1 MYQDFP
7 SRDRLQSHSKIPIIM
22 CRLIIM
28 LLLTVFCST
37 LLAEQT
43 TRKRLKVKPSNIEI
57 VTTEC
62 DTIAPDT
69 TKIKVTGYDKPLTS
83 RRESFFVTNLYSRTI
98 KAVTVTFNYY
108 DLSGRQL
115 HSATNTIEC
124 AIPAG
129 ETRLLHIPSWDKQLS
144 FYYYLSPR
152 PRRQST
158 PFIVTHSVDNI
169 LLYKGNCKE

>member
-1 MYQDFP
+1 
-7 SRDRLQSHSKIPIIM
+7 M
-22 CRLIIM
+22 CRLIIIF
-28 LLLTVFCST
+28 LLTVFCST
-37 LLAEQT
+37 LLAEKT
-43 TRKRLKVKPSNIEI
+43 TRKRLKAKPSNIEI
-57 VTTEC
+57 IAIEY
-62 DTIAPDT
+62 DTIVPDT
-69 TKIKVTGYDKPLTS
+69 AKIIVTGYDKSLTS
-83 RRESFFVTNLYSRTI
+83 RRESFFVNNLYNRTI
-98 KAVTVTFNYY
+98 KAITITFNYY